1 MWDANRRVQRTVAVA
16 RRIKRRVAIFENRF
30 AATCSETAGDLSGY
44 LERDLSFPRRRRLAR
59 HLRRCV
65 RCRSVLHSLAW
76 TIEQLRTLGTSE
88 VAPPSVAEGVVERIR
103 AEAAD
108 RSP

>member
-1 MWDANRRVQRTVAVA
+1 MWDANRRVQRTVAAA
-16 RRIKRRVAIFENRF
+16 RSIKVRVAT
-30 AATCSETAGDLSGY
+30 TCNEIADNLSGY
-44 LERDLSFPRRRRLAR
+44 FEQDLGFLRRRRVAR
-59 HLRRCV
+59 HLRRCI

-76 TIEQLRTLGTSE
+76 TIDQLRTLGTSE
-88 VAPPSVAEGVVERIR
+88 VAPPSVAESVVERIR